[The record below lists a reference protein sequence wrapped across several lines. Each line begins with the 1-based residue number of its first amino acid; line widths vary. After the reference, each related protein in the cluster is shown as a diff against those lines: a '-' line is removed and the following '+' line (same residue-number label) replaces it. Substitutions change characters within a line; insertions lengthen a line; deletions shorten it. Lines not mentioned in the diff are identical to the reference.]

1 MLRKAIFVVM
11 LTLGLATAASPGLA
25 ETLIIEGISSQN
37 GSSELPAAGI
47 TKSRVTSNWGEPAS
61 KIAAVGEP
69 PISRWDY
76 GNFVVYFEY
85 DHVIHTVR
93 KR

>member
-1 MLRKAIFVVM
+1 MFVLV
-11 LTLGLATAASPGLA
+11 LTLGMATAASPSLA
-25 ETLIIEGISSQN
+25 ETLIIEGISSQD

-47 TKSRVTSNWGEPAS
+47 TKSRVASDWGEPAS
-61 KIAAVGEP
+61 RIAAVGEP

>member
-1 MLRKAIFVVM
+1 MFVLV
-11 LTLGLATAASPGLA
+11 LALGMATAATPSLA
-25 ETLIIEGISSQN
+25 ETLIIEGISSQD
-37 GSSELPAAGI
+37 GSNELPTAGI
-47 TKSRVTSNWGEPAS
+47 TKSRVNSGWGEPAS

-76 GNFVVYFEY
+76 GSFVVYFEY
-85 DHVIHTVR
+85 DHVIHSVR